1 MIADNQTTVHITWDA
16 VTTGVNGKY
25 VNPDGI
31 SYNIW
36 TARILYGTYYM
47 KEELVGNTAGTSF
60 DADFDTNVGDQRL
73 QYWAVE
79 PVNSAGIGSTALG
92 QLLVGQSYDLPLEE
106 HFINNTGL
114 DHLWVYNNNIE
125 FWVAVT
131 ATDGDGSAIKF
142 TSIDSSRPSE
152 FATGKLNLKDTSY
165 PVMVFDARTGS
176 ANTKLGI
183 SGIIDGKDGVTLVED
198 VPLTEEYSTVA
209 IPLEPLK
216 EGHYAQTVMNMK
228 FPQPT
233 TYYYEYPTG
242 YIFNW
247 GDTLIIDNLHIVDL
261 PLPTDV
267 TMKSENGQ
275 VTVEWTAPATNESIV
290 NYFIYVNGVRFDEVD
305 EGMTSY
311 TFSAEDI
318 EGGLTVAVSA
328 LYSYNV
334 ETPAVEATDLT
345 PDAIKMVITEGKP
358 FDIYDAGGRL
368 IRHQTTSLNGL
379 KGLYVIKSDGR
390 VGCVILP

>member
-1 MIADNQTTVHITWDA
+1 M
-16 VTTGVNGKY
+16 
-25 VNPDGI
+25 
-31 SYNIW
+31 
-36 TARILYGTYYM
+36 
-47 KEELVGNTAGTSF
+47 
-60 DADFDTNVGDQRL
+60 
-73 QYWAVE
+73 
-79 PVNSAGIGSTALG
+79 
-92 QLLVGQSYDLPLEE
+92 
-106 HFINNTGL
+106 
-114 DHLWVYNNNIE
+114 
-125 FWVAVT
+125 
-131 ATDGDGSAIKF
+131 
-142 TSIDSSRPSE
+142 
-152 FATGKLNLKDTSY
+152 
-165 PVMVFDARTGS
+165 
-176 ANTKLGI
+176 
-183 SGIIDGKDGVTLVED
+183 VED

-209 IPLEPLK
+209 IPLERLK
-216 EGHYAQTVMNMK
+216 EGHYAQTVLNMQ
-228 FPQPT
+228 FPQST

-261 PLPTDV
+261 PLPTDD

-358 FDIYDAGGRL
+358 FDIYAAGGRL

-390 VGCVILP
+390 IGCVILP